1 MKGILTLIL
10 PAALSLSL
18 TSCTTPENDTVGYE
32 IVLTGGRVVDP
43 ESGLD
48 AIRNVGIQD
57 RQIMAVAEDALD
69 GDRVID
75 ASGLVVAPGFIDLH
89 QHVHTEEAYALKA
102 QDGVTSAFELE
113 RGTSDIDGWYA
124 ERESGQLIN
133 YGVSVGHIPVRMVVM
148 GDEGESMPSGPGANE
163 VATDQQI
170 AEMANR
176 IDEGLAQGAV
186 AVGLGTAYTPAATT
200 DEVERMFRVSADHGA
215 TVHIHLSSSW
225 EGSVESLVETIEL
238 AKRTSVSLHVVH
250 ANSTGG
256 EVTAQ
261 FLAIIGEA
269 QDAGQDVT
277 TEAYPY
283 EASTSWIESA
293 LFADWETWPDS
304 KFNIFQWPD
313 TGERLTRETFAQYRE
328 EGGRVIYH
336 KRTEEMTH
344 AAVTNPLTMI
354 ASDGSLAHP
363 RGSGTYARVL
373 GKFVR
378 DDGMLDLLDAVRKMT
393 IEPARRLE
401 SRVPAMRNKGR
412 IRVGADADITV
423 FDPTTISDQATY
435 TNPTIPSKGVEYV
448 LVNGIVVVD
457 GGQLVPQARSGTA
470 VRAVLE

>member
-1 MKGILTLIL
+1 MKRILALAF

-18 TSCTTPENDTVGYE
+18 MGCTIPENDAVGYE
-32 IVLTGGRVVDP
+32 IVLTGGRVIDP

-48 AIRNVGIQD
+48 AVRNVGI
-57 RQIMAVAEDALD
+57 RAGKIVALAEDALD

-75 ASGLVVAPGFIDLH
+75 VNGLVVAPGFIDLH
-89 QHVHTEEAYALKA
+89 QHGQTEEAYALKV

-113 RGTSDIDGWYA
+113 RGTGDVDGWYA
-124 ERESGQLIN
+124 EREGGQFVN
-133 YGVSVGHIPVRMVVM
+133 YGVSVGHIPVRMAVM
-148 GDEGESMPSGPGANE
+148 GDEGEFLPSGPGANE

-170 AEMANR
+170 VEMANR
-176 IDEGLAQGAV
+176 INEGLAQGAV
-186 AVGLGTAYTPAATT
+186 AVGFGTAYTPAAST
-200 DEVERMFRVSADHGA
+200 DEVETMLRVGADHGA
-215 TVHIHLSSSW
+215 TAHIHLRSSW
-225 EGSVESLVETIEL
+225 EGSVGGLVEMIEQ
-238 AKRTSVSLHVVH
+238 AKRTGVSLHVVH

-256 EVTAQ
+256 EVTAR

-283 EASTSWIESA
+283 EASSTWIESA
-293 LFADWETWPDS
+293 QFADWETWPDS
-304 KFNIFQWPD
+304 RFNAFQWPK
-313 TGERLTRETFAQYRE
+313 TGERLTRDTFAPYRE

-336 KRTEEMTH
+336 KRTGEMTR
-344 AAVTNPLTMI
+344 AAIASPLTMI
-354 ASDGSLAHP
+354 ASDGTLVHP

-378 DDGMLDLLDAVRKMT
+378 EDGALDLLDALRKMT

-423 FDPTTISDQATY
+423 FNPAIVIDQSTY
-435 TNPTIPSKGVEYV
+435 TDPAVPSQGITYV
-448 LVNGIVVVD
+448 LLNGVVVVED
-457 GGQLVPQARSGTA
+457 GELVPQPRPGTA
-470 VRAVLE
+470 IRAEPE